1 MKNDLKWS
9 SYFFQ
14 TIIINGKGMFDNVY
28 FNILPPS
35 GAIIPFTTVGENV
48 IVMHKMRK

>member
-1 MKNDLKWS
+1 MIWNDQVI
-9 SYFFQ
+9 FFK

-35 GAIIPFTTVGENV
+35 GAIIPYTVGENV
-48 IVMHKMRK
+48 IGTHIMRK